1 MAGGSENALALLDE
15 TPIIY
20 AYFYDWLTATR
31 KNVTGVYPAITGL
44 FLWNAA
50 KT

>member
-1 MAGGSENALALLDE
+1 LLDE

-20 AYFYDWLTATR
+20 AYFYDWLNATQ
-31 KNVTGVYPAITGL
+31 KNVTGVYPAPTGL

-50 KT
+50 RT

>member
-1 MAGGSENALALLDE
+1 LLDE

-20 AYFYDWLTATR
+20 AYFYDWLNATQ
-31 KNVTGVYPAITGL
+31 KNVTGVYPAATGL

-50 KT
+50 RT